1 MKLKFKQSVATAK
14 ATHNVGQVYDI
25 EDEKQAK
32 SFIEAGIAE
41 EVKEEKPSK
50 ETDKKVENVEQ
61 EQPKRKRQ
69 PKASEK

>member
-14 ATHNVGQVYDI
+14 MTYNVGRVYDI

-32 SFIEAGIAE
+32 NFIEVGIAE